1 MISRFTGEQGR
12 QLLFETLCE
21 QKIVAG
27 DPNLAKRILELS
39 EPVDVPAGDSV
50 IEQGAATNDLYLVLA
65 GSFDIVVNGRR
76 IARRYAGDHV
86 GEMAAVQPILRRS
99 ATVTATEDSVVVK
112 LSEAQLSELS
122 QAFPGIWRVV
132 ASELARRLELR
143 NMLVTSMHDR
153 IRVFILSSTEALP
166 IARAM
171 QNTFQHDPFD
181 ITVWTDG
188 VFRDSSFPVTSLEA
202 AVDQSD
208 FAIAIAPPDDV
219 LTTRDHQ
226 SLVPRDSVTFE
237 LGLFVGRLGPRRSFL
252 VEPRP
257 AEAQLPSDLSGVT
270 AIGYRIDKNDLSN
283 SEALATAIA
292 PSCHEMRNLINE
304 LGPIN

>member
-1 MISRFTGEQGR
+1 MISGFTGEQGR
-12 QLLFETLCE
+12 QLLLEKLCE

-27 DPNLAKRILELS
+27 DQNLAKRILELS
-39 EPVDVPAGDSV
+39 EPVGVPAGDSV
-50 IEQGAATNDLYLVLA
+50 IEQGAATNDLYLVVA
-65 GSFDIVVNGRR
+65 GSFDVVVNGRR

-122 QAFPGIWRVV
+122 QAFPVIWRVV

-153 IRVFILSSTEALP
+153 TRVFILSSKEALP
-166 IARAM
+166 IAQAM
-171 QNTFQHDPFD
+171 QNAFQHDPFD

-188 VFRDSSFPVTSLEA
+188 VFRDSSFPITSLEA
-202 AVDQSD
+202 AIEKSD
-208 FAIAIAPPDDV
+208 FAIAIVRPDDIP
-219 LTTRDHQ
+219 TTRDHPVA
-226 SLVPRDSVTFE
+226 VPHVTFE
-237 LGLFVGRLGPRRSFL
+237 LGLFIGQLGLRRSFL
-252 VEPRP
+252 VEPRA
-257 AEAQLPSDLSGVT
+257 AETQLPSDLSGLT
-270 AIGYRIDKNDLSN
+270 TIGYRMEKNDLSD
-283 SEALATAIA
+283 SQALATAIA
-292 PSCHEMRNLINE
+292 PACNEMRDLING

>member
-1 MISRFTGEQGR
+1 MISGFTGEQGR
-12 QLLFETLCE
+12 QLLLEKLCE

-27 DPNLAKRILELS
+27 DQNLAKRILELS
-39 EPVDVPAGDSV
+39 EPVGVAAGDSV

-65 GSFDIVVNGRR
+65 GSFDVVVNGRR

-112 LSEAQLSELS
+112 LSEVQLSELS
-122 QAFPGIWRVV
+122 QAFPVIWRVV

-153 IRVFILSSTEALP
+153 IRVLILSSKEALP
-166 IARAM
+166 IAQGI
-171 QNTFQHDPFD
+171 QNAFQQDPFD
-181 ITVWTDG
+181 ITVWADG

-202 AVDQSD
+202 AIEKSD
-208 FAIAIAPPDDV
+208 FAIAIVQPDDS
-219 LTTRDHQ
+219 LTTTDHQ
-226 SLVPRDSVTFE
+226 VAVPRVTFE
-237 LGLFVGRLGPRRSFL
+237 LGLFIGQLGLRRSFL
-252 VEPRP
+252 VEPRA
-257 AEAQLPSDLSGVT
+257 AETQLPSDLTGVT
-270 AIGYRIDKNDLSN
+270 SIGYSMENNDLSN

-292 PSCHEMRNLINE
+292 PACNEMRDLITA
-304 LGPIN
+304 LGPIT

>member
-1 MISRFTGEQGR
+1 MISGFTGEQGR
-12 QLLFETLCE
+12 QLLLEKLCE

-27 DPNLAKRILELS
+27 DQNLAKRILELS
-39 EPVDVPAGDSV
+39 EPVGVPAGDSV
-50 IEQGAATNDLYLVLA
+50 IEQGAATNDLFLVVA

-122 QAFPGIWRVV
+122 QAFPVIWRVV

-143 NMLVTSMHDR
+143 NMLVTAMHDR
-153 IRVFILSSTEALP
+153 TRVFILSSKEALP
-166 IARAM
+166 IAQAI
-171 QNTFQHDPFD
+171 QNAFQHDPFD

-188 VFRDSSFPVTSLEA
+188 VFRDSSFPITRLEA
-202 AVDQSD
+202 AIEKSD
-208 FAIAIAPPDDV
+208 FAIAIVQPDDNPA
-219 LTTRDHQ
+219 TRDHPVA
-226 SLVPRDSVTFE
+226 VPHVTFE
-237 LGLFVGRLGPRRSFL
+237 LGLFIGQLGLRRSFL
-252 VEPRP
+252 VEPRA
-257 AEAQLPSDLSGVT
+257 AETQLPSDLTGVT
-270 AIGYRIDKNDLSN
+270 TIGYSIENNDVSN

-292 PSCHEMRNLINE
+292 PACHEMRDLINK